1 MKSVHKCLRKSSVFG
16 VSFGLVLTTML
27 AASMP
32 GVAAAQDEYLVRL
45 GHDTIDDYQDALAD
59 HFAEEAERLSDG
71 RVKVE
76 VYPANQLGSNESMNQ
91 QVRTGALQAIIQPTA
106 FLTPIAEELSVLDL
120 PFLFPSH
127 EVQNE
132 VLNTD
137 AAKPLNDA
145 LREEGY
151 EPVAWVTGGF
161 KQFNTSFPL
170 REASDLEGRTYRT
183 MTSEI
188 LVDTFEQWGSTVSTM
203 SFSEVYTAIE
213 QGTVEGHENPPDA
226 TYHMKLHEP
235 APYYTISDH
244 GALTTVLTLSK
255 VWYDDLPSH
264 VQQILQEA
272 AASTTEHAHEVLNS
286 FHEEA
291 LSAMKEEGVEII
303 HLPEEERDKLRE
315 KAEPVWDSV
324 RSNPTLGPVLDRLEA
339 EVAKH

>member
-1 MKSVHKCLRKSSVFG
+1 MRNIHRQFMSS
-16 VSFGLVLTTML
+16 SFYCMSRGLVLMAML
-27 AASMP
+27 AVAMP
-32 GVAAAQDEYLVRL
+32 GIAVGQEKYVVRL
-45 GHDTIDDYQDALAD
+45 GHDTIDDYQDALAEY
-59 HFAEEAERLSDG
+59 FADEAKRLSGG
-71 RVKVE
+71 RVDVQ

-91 QVRTGALQAIIQPTA
+91 QVRTGALQAMIQPTA
-106 FLTPIAEELSVLDL
+106 FLTPVAPELSVLDL

-127 EVQNE
+127 EVQNK

-145 LREEGY
+145 LRKEGY
-151 EPVAWVTGGF
+151 VATAWVTGGF

-188 LVDTFEQWGSTVSTM
+188 LVDTFEHWGSTVSTM

-244 GALTTVLTLSK
+244 GALTTVLTLSE
-255 VWYDDLPSH
+255 VWYDDLPKDI
-264 VQQILQEA
+264 QRILQEA
-272 AASTTEHAHEVLNS
+272 SAATTEHAHEVLTS

-291 LSAMKEEGVEII
+291 LAAMKDDGVEII
-303 HLPEEERDKLRE
+303 RLPEEEREKLRA
-315 KAEPVWDSV
+315 KAEPVWEKV
-324 RSNPTLGPVLDRLEA
+324 RSDETLGPVLERLEA
-339 EVAKH
+339 EIAKY

>member
-1 MKSVHKCLRKSSVFG
+1 MKNIKTRFMKWDRYSMPL
-16 VSFGLVLTTML
+16 GLIL
-27 AASMP
+27 AAAVAACLP
-32 GVAAAQDEYLVRL
+32 GIAAAQERYVVRL
-45 GHDTIDDYQDALAD
+45 GHDTIDDYQDALA
-59 HFAEEAERLSDG
+59 HYFADEAKRISEG
-71 RVKVE
+71 RVDVQ

-106 FLTPIAEELSVLDL
+106 FLTPIAPELSVLDL

-145 LREEGY
+145 LRKEGY
-151 EPVAWVTGGF
+151 EPTAWVTGGF

-188 LVDTFEQWGSTVSTM
+188 LVDTFEHWGSTVSTM

-255 VWYDDLPSH
+255 VWYDDLPKEI
-264 VQQILQEA
+264 QQVLQEA
-272 AASTTEHAHEVLNS
+272 SAATTEHAHEVLAS

-291 LSAMKEEGVEII
+291 LSSMEDEGVEII
-303 HLPEEERDKLRE
+303 HLPEEERAKLRAAA
-315 KAEPVWDSV
+315 KPVWEEI
-324 RSNPTLGPVLDRLEA
+324 RSDATLGPILERLEA
-339 EVAKH
+339 EIAKY